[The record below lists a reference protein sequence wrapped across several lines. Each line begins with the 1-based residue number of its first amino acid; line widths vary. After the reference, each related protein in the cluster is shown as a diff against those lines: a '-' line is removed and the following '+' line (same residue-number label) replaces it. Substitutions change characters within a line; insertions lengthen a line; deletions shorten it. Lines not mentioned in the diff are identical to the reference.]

1 MGLILSGHNI
11 SFLSCNGRM
20 YRSFFGLKELPFKI
34 SPDLSYFYKQA
45 SREEITD
52 ALLYS
57 ILRGDGIVKVVGDV
71 GIGKTMI
78 LRMLAEKLP
87 AHYQKIYISS
97 PNLSPIDFLKFICS
111 ELQISYDSTDTKHDL
126 VKRLQT
132 HLIEVYSKGQR
143 VVMLVDE
150 AQAMTLDV
158 LEEVRLLG
166 NLETE
171 TDKLLQIVL
180 FGQPE
185 LDATL
190 NDVRI
195 KPLKDRIASEL
206 MLPALNPAEVLM
218 YLNYRMRVAGRLEQD
233 VFDSS
238 VAKRVWQIT
247 GGFPR
252 AINLLADK
260 LLMSAFSH
268 GENKV
273 KKKHFKMIGYG
284 SSESAVNNVLAI
296 FKFMVVVVT
305 LMVVLGGV
313 GSILYKD
320 LYSKDNLNSVSKT
333 IAPPPASKSMTKLEL
348 SEKTHADLK
357 VIKQLYRLNMTAV
370 SFVQGQQSSQRL
382 LLFSRTSL
390 NQFPFLYTKVMSLL
404 GAEQKNK
411 VYVLLNLKPQ
421 INRFE
426 VLTFYDASSLSDS
439 ALVELKTLVSQN
451 LPQLQPRLLSI
462 RQLINYIKEMNYEN

>member
-1 MGLILSGHNI
+1 
-11 SFLSCNGRM
+11 M

-87 AHYQKIYISS
+87 LHYLKIYISS

-111 ELQISYDSTDTKHDL
+111 ELQIPYGVTDTKHDL

-132 HLIEVYSKGQR
+132 HLIEAYSKGQR

-150 AQAMTLDV
+150 AQSMTLDA

-185 LDATL
+185 LDVTL
-190 NDVRI
+190 SDIRI

-206 MLPALNPAEVLM
+206 ILPDFNQAEVLM

-238 VAKRVWQIT
+238 VAKQVWQIT

-268 GENKV
+268 GDDRI
-273 KKKHFKMIGYG
+273 KKKHFKTIGHDASAWVTEKHALAVVKYLVIATFLMVLAGIG
-284 SSESAVNNVLAI
+284 SAWYKNFNAKAVNPLVEKTSI
-296 FKFMVVVVT
+296 PIT
-305 LMVVLGGV
+305 L
-313 GSILYKD
+313 
-320 LYSKDNLNSVSKT
+320 
-333 IAPPPASKSMTKLEL
+333 PKSMSMTEL
-348 SEKTHADLK
+348 SEKTDTS
-357 VIKQLYRLNMTAV
+357 VQTIKQLYRLNMSAFAFIK
-370 SFVQGQQSSQRL
+370 SRKPDQSL
-382 LLFSRTSL
+382 LLLSRDGL
-390 NQFPFLYTKVMSLL
+390 NGFQKNYEIIMSLL
-404 GAEQKNK
+404 NPVQKDK

-426 VLTFYDASSLSDS
+426 SLTLYDMSSMSKS
-439 ALVELKTLVSQN
+439 ALLELEEKVSQR
-451 LPQLQPRLLSI
+451 LPQQSPHLLTI
-462 RQLINYIKEMNYEN
+462 QQLKESL